1 MKIILNGK
9 AENFDNIKTVDD
21 LITQSIADLPKFFA
35 VEVNKKIIYKED
47 YSTFELN
54 ENDEVEVVI
63 FAGGG

>member
-9 AENFDNIKTVDD
+9 AENFENINTLND
-21 LITQSIADLPKFFA
+21 LVERLMADLPKFFA

-47 YSTFELN
+47 YATCTLQ
-54 ENDEVEVVI
+54 ENDEVEIVI